1 MHHRG
6 AGALSTLGKNCSP
19 VAIPWLLF
27 PHSLPEVPC
36 HVLICVCD
44 LVLCSGSGV
53 LHLPACGDERV
64 WWTDA
69 ELHQNSAPGASPT
82 LGDLFSPSL
91 DLFLSLS
98 ALHRYM
104 PSPGPHPILCP
115 THVTIS
121 LRWACVPCIFSPCPA
136 AAPTMLQEPS
146 LTTPLTTAS
155 SLPSVLRRT
164 SR

>member
-98 ALHRYM
+98 LLY
-104 PSPGPHPILCP
+104 
-115 THVTIS
+115 TDT
-121 LRWACVPCIFSPCPA
+121 CPA
-136 AAPTMLQEPS
+136 LAHTPYSVL
-146 LTTPLTTAS
+146 LT
-155 SLPSVLRRT
+155 LPSDGPVCPVSSPHVPLLPPPC
-164 SR
+164 SRSPP